1 METHYKEVLTLV
13 CPTDKQWDSSLVFT
27 PSLPIRSISIADES
41 EYRFYASLIISLEK
55 TISVLLVFRLARRC
69 TLDPPTY
76 TGWAGSCIVQF
87 MMHWTQSSSVKTTS
101 HLCLSVSVG
110 AVLTTSHEAT
120 FLPTLQSDQDH
131 LIFFFNKIL
140 YRLYCKPHWQQTESL
155 KSPYSWCSGCSKAKE
170 EIITDPITLFLVLDE
185 FKPKHYRL
193 GYF

>member
-1 METHYKEVLTLV
+1 MLTLV

-55 TISVLLVFRLARRC
+55 TISVLLVFHLARRC

-76 TGWAGSCIVQF
+76 TGWAGSCTVKF

-131 LIFFFNKIL
+131 LIFFLIKYCIDCIVNHIGNKLNPSNPLI
-140 YRLYCKPHWQQTESL
+140 P
-155 KSPYSWCSGCSKAKE
+155 G
-170 EIITDPITLFLVLDE
+170 VLDVL
-185 FKPKHYRL
+185 KQKRK
-193 GYF
+193 